1 VEHASRE
8 CFKDGGALAEVMSLF
23 EVMSEDS
30 LADHPKQNTEVAE
43 QGSHHLTIEVWYY
56 LHFFL
61 HAPSYIEPLFFDKYQ
76 AI

>member
-1 VEHASRE
+1 MEHASRE

-43 QGSHHLTIEVWYY
+43 QGSHHLTIEVWY
-56 LHFFL
+56 
-61 HAPSYIEPLFFDKYQ
+61 IEPLGMHNTL
-76 AI
+76 